1 MKFTFFWPS
10 GLKIFAIA
18 VVVVL
23 AVQITATLQA
33 QSAEGTD
40 GAQINQSATGIELRL
55 RPIRTDSPRQT
66 LATYLRLRAELETSI
81 VVYRLNKSRKMA
93 NHLDVLLDQFISLID
108 LSTVPR
114 SSQRNIGLAT
124 TAHLLDIFGRTEV
137 PSLDGV
143 PGEESLSNDNAV
155 ENWRITGTPLR
166 ISRISEGARE
176 DEYLFNSRSV
186 VAAPRYS
193 QAIGSSP
200 LKSKF
205 DIESWSQFLP
215 QLTGPIIP
223 ATILTAVPRSLLAT
237 WFDTPIWKVL
247 LLTLVFLLAIWLVV
261 GVYKITGQCKST
273 GKLQYLSNFAAPVA
287 ALIILL
293 VLNHFADRQL
303 YVTGR
308 FSTLVDF
315 VIIVGLCL
323 SLSWVF
329 WFLMTVAFEW
339 IITAPGIS
347 QQSLDANLLRL
358 AGQLVGVIGVVMI
371 FAYGAHDLGIPA
383 FSVLAG
389 LGIGGIAVALA
400 VRPTLENLIGGLFL
414 FVDKPIQVGDRCAI
428 GSLVGSIHE
437 IGVRST
443 RVRGPDRSI
452 TSIPNGKLVNMEI
465 TNLSRRDKF
474 LIERTINLP
483 GQTAPDQLH
492 NVLTSLRDNLQAH
505 PKIDPDTVRIHLVGA
520 SGSSLDISIRIY
532 AQTRQLDEF
541 FAVREDVLFN
551 IQDIIAKA
559 S

>member
-10 GLKIFAIA
+10 SFKIFAIA

-23 AVQITATLQA
+23 AVQMPATLQA
-33 QSAEGTD
+33 QSAEGTA
-40 GAQINQSATGIELRL
+40 GAQINQPATGIEFKL
-55 RPIRTDSPRQT
+55 RPICTDSPRQT
-66 LATYLRLRAELETSI
+66 LATFLRLKAELEANI
-81 VVYRLNKSRKMA
+81 AAYRLNKSRKMA
-93 NHLDVLLDQFISLID
+93 NHLEVMFDQFISLID

-114 SSQRNIGLAT
+114 SSQRDIGLAT
-124 TAHLLDIFGRTEV
+124 TARLLDIFGRIEV
-137 PSLDGV
+137 PSLDSV
-143 PGEESLSNDNAV
+143 PGEESLTNDTVV

-166 ISRISEGARE
+166 ISRIGEGARE

-186 VAAPRYS
+186 VAAPRYF

-205 DIESWSQFLP
+205 DIESWSRFLP

-223 ATILTAVPRSLLAT
+223 AKILTAVPRSLLAT

-247 LLTLVFLLAIWLVV
+247 LLAFLFLLAIWLVV
-261 GVYKITGQCKST
+261 RVYKITGRRKST
-273 GKLQYLSNFAAPVA
+273 GKLQYLSSLATPSAT
-287 ALIILL
+287 LIIML
-293 VLNHFADRQL
+293 VLDHFAVQQL

-308 FSTLVDF
+308 YSTLVDF
-315 VIIVGLCL
+315 VIIIGLYF
-323 SLSWVF
+323 SLSWIF

-339 IITAPGIS
+339 IITAPGIG
-347 QQSLDANLLRL
+347 QRSLDANLLRL
-358 AGQLVGVIGVVMI
+358 AGQLVGVIGVVII
-371 FAYGAHDLGIPA
+371 FAYGVHDLGIPA

-414 FVDKPIQVGDRCAI
+414 FVDKPVQVGDRCAI

-443 RVRGPDRSI
+443 RVRGRDRSI

-474 LIERTINLP
+474 LIERTISLP
-483 GQTAPDQLH
+483 GQTSHDQLH
-492 NVLTSLRDNLQAH
+492 NVLTSLHDNLQAH
-505 PKIDPDTVRIHLVGA
+505 PKIDHDTVRIHLAGA
-520 SGSSLDISIRIY
+520 SDSSLDISIRIHIL
-532 AQTRQLDEF
+532 TRQMDEF
-541 FAVREDVLFN
+541 FAVREGVLFN
-551 IQDIIAKA
+551 IQNIIAKA